1 MTKTSK
7 TTSKTKGFENLKD
20 PESYLCRLAWIL
32 AQPVG
37 AQDLWR

>member
-1 MTKTSK
+1 MAKTSK
-7 TTSKTKGFENLKD
+7 TASKTKGALTD
-20 PESYLCRLAWIL
+20 TAAWML